1 MRNDNWRSLFREF
14 RVAAA
19 PARHAIAV
27 SREEHAGPALRAVRP
42 FARDPV
48 AVDLV
53 ELPLEAGRAFLF
65 LRLGHHFA
73 SFFLPSGF
81 FSAFFSSFF
90 SSFFSAD
97 FFSSLAVGFF
107 SSFAAPFSGFAS
119 GFASAFGASA
129 FGAGE
134 AGFSPFSALGVGAGF
149 SGFGA
154 TCFLTSGS
162 ISLLRT
168 RMCLRSTASAS
179 SFDLYTFASPTVSYR
194 PNVEAW

>member
-1 MRNDNWRSLFREF
+1 MPMVRLSRTTHGPVFESRNGGSSLREF
-14 RVAAA
+14 GVAAT
-19 PARHAIAV
+19 PARHPIAM
-27 SREEHAGPALRAVRP
+27 SREKHAGPALRAVRP
-42 FARDPV
+42 LPGDPV

-53 ELPLEAGRAFLF
+53 ELPLEAGGALLL

-90 SSFFSAD
+90 SAG
-97 FFSSLAVGFF
+97 FFSSLPAGFF
-107 SSFAAPFSGFAS
+107 SSFGAPFSGLAS

-129 FGAGE
+129 FVGA
-134 AGFSPFSALGVGAGF
+134 AGFSAFSARGAGAGF

-154 TCFLTSGS
+154 AFSLTSGS

-179 SFDLYTFASPTVSYR
+179 SFDL
-194 PNVEAW
+194 

>member
-1 MRNDNWRSLFREF
+1 MPMVRLSRTTHGPVFESRNGGSSLREF
-14 RVAAA
+14 GVAAT
-19 PARHAIAV
+19 PARHPIAM
-27 SREEHAGPALRAVRP
+27 SREKHARPALRAIRTLP
-42 FARDPV
+42 GDPV

-53 ELPLEAGRAFLF
+53 ELPLEARRPLLL

-90 SSFFSAD
+90 SSFFSAG
-97 FFSSLAVGFF
+97 FFSSLGAGFL
-107 SSFAAPFSGFAS
+107 SSFGAPFSDFAS

-129 FGAGE
+129 FGGA
-134 AGFSPFSALGVGAGF
+134 AAFSAFSARGAGAGF

-154 TCFLTSGS
+154 SFSLTSGS

-168 RMCLRSTASAS
+168 RMCLLPTASAS
-179 SFDLYTFASPTVSYR
+179 SFDL
-194 PNVEAW
+194 